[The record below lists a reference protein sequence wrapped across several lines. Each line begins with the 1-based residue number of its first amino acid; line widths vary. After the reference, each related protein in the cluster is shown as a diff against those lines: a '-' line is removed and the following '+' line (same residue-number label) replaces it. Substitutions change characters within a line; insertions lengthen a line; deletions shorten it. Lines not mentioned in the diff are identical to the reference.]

1 MLDVGSFLSEIA
13 SARGALSAGIGTTVL
28 LAAGGLSI
36 GLMLG
41 ALLAVLGVYGPRPMQ
56 AAVAAYVFVLRGV
69 PLLVTLLF
77 VFFGLG
83 RVWRSLPAEL
93 AAVLAMG
100 LFSGAYVAE
109 IFRGALQS
117 ITRAQIDAARAI
129 GLTFLGR
136 FCHVVLPL
144 ALRRAIP
151 SLTNIAV
158 DMVKATTLVAALG
171 VSDLLQTG
179 QQIAMRSLL
188 IPELYLGMW
197 LAYVAIN
204 LGITAIGRWCEARFH
219 HVAF

>member
-1 MLDVGSFLSEIA
+1 MHEIGLFFA
-13 SARGALSAGIGTTVL
+13 EIIGARGALSAGIAMTVL

-36 GLMLG
+36 GLTLG
-41 ALLAVLGVYGPRPMQ
+41 TVLAVVATYGPRFAQ

-69 PLLVTLLF
+69 PLLVTMLF

-83 RVWRSLPAEL
+83 RVWTALPADL
-93 AAVLAMG
+93 AATLAMG

-109 IFRGALQS
+109 ALRGALQS

-129 GLTFLGR
+129 GLPFLSR
-136 FCHVVLPL
+136 LRHVVLPL

-179 QQIAMRSLL
+179 QQIARRSLL
-188 IPELYLGMW
+188 IPEFYVAMWATYL
-197 LAYVAIN
+197 AIN
-204 LGITAIGRWCEARFH
+204 LAIMAIGRWCESRFS